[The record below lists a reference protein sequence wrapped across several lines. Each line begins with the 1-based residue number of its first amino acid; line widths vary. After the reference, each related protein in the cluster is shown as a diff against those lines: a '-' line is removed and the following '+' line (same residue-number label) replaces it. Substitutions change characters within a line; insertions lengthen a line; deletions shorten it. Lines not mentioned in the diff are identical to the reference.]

1 MRSTTV
7 NPIVIAPPPAL
18 VTDSVVFG
26 EPIAKPNFSQPQL
39 ALQFSPMANHPAQ
52 STGSEIE
59 VSSALRI
66 GQRDPAVWAAQL
78 VAGILEVL
86 AGARSV
92 SQLAMLLSPEV
103 YAVINAHAQR
113 LAALTPRHR
122 PLVRSVRVC
131 MPTDEIAEAAVIIQG
146 AKRSRAIAL
155 RLEVQ
160 HGRWRATAIVFG

>member
-1 MRSTTV
+1 VSTLIH
-7 NPIVIAPPPAL
+7 PIVISPPPLADQ
-18 VTDSVVFG
+18 DSFDYHEKAVRPTHV
-26 EPIAKPNFSQPQL
+26 QPQL
-39 ALQFSPMANHPAQ
+39 ALQFAPIAGCETRVDLPALHLSPN
-52 STGSEIE
+52 
-59 VSSALRI
+59 LRV
-66 GQRDPAVWAAQL
+66 GQRDPAIWAGQL

-103 YAVINAHAQR
+103 YGVINSHAQR
-113 LAALTPRHR
+113 IAKLTPRHR
-122 PLVRSVRVC
+122 PLVRSVRVF
-131 MPTDEIAEAAVIIQG
+131 MPTDEVAEAAVVIQG